1 MRRSVRDS
9 FLPALLL
16 AVLAGACGSDGA
28 PPPPARLYFP
38 IALNVSQDFDGDE
51 KGDFLVVA
59 NSNFDLRYNSG
70 SLQAYDLEAVNLA
83 LDGHCGERDLVD
95 GSECGVIDA
104 ADPRDDLSDE
114 ILVQPDLV
122 ASEVL
127 VGSFADGLAMAPSG
141 AGARIYLPVRSDGDL
156 SYVDMSPTGILFC
169 GDHEVDSAAL
179 APGARHQCVDTFRG
193 AEAGASSEEGL
204 LVPPDPVA
212 ALVGPRSSRLPG
224 AEGNYIV
231 MAHRGGRLSLFTEPT
246 DGARPQIIATIDEFP
261 NELVE
266 IAEDPVDGSLWV
278 ATAFD
283 PVVPRVGIAL
293 GQTAQDTFLFRASD
307 LRVSGIDTGDTS
319 LGDTRE
325 VRFDPRPEVRR
336 AYVLSRRPRAV
347 LVVDVDESVGALAVR
362 RQISVGVGPSRME
375 VTHFDDVDGDGDP
388 ATGRSFTLAF
398 VTNFDSR
405 DLYVIDLD
413 AEALVG
419 IVRSLGGPFELAVDE
434 ARKRV
439 YVGDFRSSVLRV
451 LDLQPMF
458 DCLTD
463 EDYEELPEEVD
474 IECSPT
480 QLGFVGRPRAVQELI

>member
-16 AVLAGACGSDGA
+16 AVLAAGCGSDGA

-38 IALNVSQDFDGDE
+38 IALNLSDDFDMDGA
-51 KGDFLVVA
+51 GDFLVVA

-70 SLQAYDLEAVNLA
+70 SLQAYDLSQVNDA
-83 LDGHCGERDLVD
+83 LDERCGDVD
-95 GSECGVIDA
+95 PIDEDCGIIPIEDN
-104 ADPRDDLSDE
+104 RDDLGAN
-114 ILVQPDLV
+114 ITPIPNLV

-127 VGSFADGLAMAPSG
+127 VGSFADGLAYAPSG
-141 AGARIYLPVRSDGDL
+141 TGARVYLPIRSEGDL
-156 SYVDMSPTGILFC
+156 SYVDLSSEGVLSC
-169 GDHEVDSAAL
+169 GASQDSTAI
-179 APGARHQCVDTFRG
+179 APGIRHQCVDTFRG
-193 AEAGASSEEGL
+193 AEAGASNEDGL

-212 ALVGPRSSRLPG
+212 AAVGTRASRIPG

-231 MAHRGGRLSLFTEPT
+231 MAHRGGRMSLFWETAT
-246 DGARPQIIATIDEFP
+246 GARPQIVDTIEGLP

-293 GQTAQDTFLFRASD
+293 GQTAGDSFLFRASD
-307 LRVSGIDTGDTS
+307 LAVTGIDTGDAS
-319 LGDTRE
+319 LGDTRQ
-325 VRFDPRPEVRR
+325 VRFDPRPDVRR
-336 AYVLSRRPRAV
+336 AYVLARRPRAV
-347 LVVDVDESVGALAVR
+347 LSVDVDGSVGALDVR
-362 RQISVGVGPSRME
+362 AQIPVGAGPSRME
-375 VTHFDDVDGDGDP
+375 VTHFDDLDGDQDP
-388 ATGRSFTLAF
+388 STGPSFTLAF
-398 VTNFDSR
+398 VTCFDSR

-413 AEALVG
+413 AERLVG

-451 LDLQPMF
+451 LDLEPTF

-463 EDYEELPEEVD
+463 EDYDGSDDEP
-474 IECSPT
+474 ECSPT